1 MRIAVVCTDSNVVY
15 ADPARC
21 PARLRGMAE
30 ALARA
35 GHELTLLLAGPQMAV
50 EGVAVREMRLPVTA
64 REIDWHF
71 SQVRPEL
78 VIERLVPGRT
88 ECTAA
93 ARESLVPMLFDVADS
108 PLAAEGAVAALT
120 AVCAEAAAAV
130 PGAGV
135 IVASD
140 EQARVVRAAIG
151 STLPVDVVED
161 AVAPELF
168 RVARESVRAQV
179 STRLRLGVAEKRV
192 GFIGPVTRDSGVL
205 DLVRAISEMDESG
218 RPRIMLIGDGP
229 ARNEAL
235 RAAVESGV
243 KLTMCGRVTEDELPA
258 HLSACDTVVVSAAGG
273 ALPLLQ
279 AMAAWRAVIAF
290 DSAEARRV
298 ARDGAEARLVLPG
311 KPMALLAALRELD
324 GDPSLRGLLGEA
336 ARLRVSRAFTWDAQ
350 AARVLELAGALVERS
365 RAV

>member
-21 PARLRGMAE
+21 PLRLRGMAE

-35 GHELTLLLAGPQMAV
+35 GHELTLLLAGPQVAA
-50 EGVAVREMRLPVTA
+50 EGVTVREMRLPVTA

-71 SQVRPEL
+71 SQVQPEL

-93 ARESLVPMLFDVADS
+93 ARESLVPVLFDVDGAALADE
-108 PLAAEGAVAALT
+108 AAVAA
-120 AVCAEAAAAV
+120 VIAEASTAV

-135 IVASD
+135 IVSSD

-161 AVAPELF
+161 AVAPDLF

-179 STRLRLGVAEKRV
+179 STRLRLGRTEARV
-192 GFIGPVTRDSGVL
+192 GFLGAVTRDSGVL
-205 DLVRAISEMDESG
+205 DLVRAIAEMDESG
-218 RPRIMLIGDGP
+218 RPRLMLIGDGA
-229 ARNEAL
+229 ARNEVL
-235 RAAVESGV
+235 REAIELGV
-243 KLTMCGRVTEDELPA
+243 KVTMCGRVTEDELPA
-258 HLSACDTVVVSAAGG
+258 HLGACEIVVASAVGG
-273 ALPLLQ
+273 ALPMLQ

-298 ARDGAEARLVLPG
+298 ARDGLEARLVLAG
-311 KPMALLAALRELD
+311 KPAALLAALRELG
-324 GDPSLRGLLGEA
+324 GDSSLRGALGEA
-336 ARLRVSRAFTWDAQ
+336 ARSRVSRAFTWDAQ
-350 AARVLELAGALVERS
+350 AVRVLELAGALVERS